1 MDYSKP
7 VKQWDLLGI
16 GLGPFNLGLA
26 ALLDEHPETQS
37 VFFDAKPAF
46 EWHPGMLIEG
56 TTLQVPFLAD
66 LVTMVHPRSRFS
78 FLEYLNEQN
87 RLYQFYFYEKF
98 HIPRREYNHYCQ
110 WTASQLDSCRF
121 GWNVEA
127 VSPKDD
133 EWWTV
138 RVRGIE
144 SGAVEIHEAK
154 NIVMGIGTK
163 PSFPPVEGL
172 KNNDSVFHSAS
183 FLDKQQECRDA
194 RSITV
199 IGSGQSAAEIFETIL
214 ENKSRQQKLN
224 WFTRSRGFFPMEYS
238 KLGLEHFSPDYT
250 NYFYSLSQ
258 ETKDRTLAKQD
269 LLYKGISTETIA
281 NIYDTLY
288 EKSIGGADLNVHM
301 QPLSE
306 LSKCEAGTSAD
317 NRLTFTQWEKEETFT
332 CESDIII
339 LATGYRQR
347 IPEFLA
353 EAESEWQRDT
363 NDRLCIN
370 EDYSVKQ
377 TRTTS
382 RNIYVQNAEMHTHGP
397 GAPDLGLGAFRN
409 AAIINALLGRDVYNL
424 KRENVFQHFG

>member
-1 MDYSKP
+1 MKA
-7 VKQWDLLGI
+7 VKQWDLLGV

-26 ALLDEHPETQS
+26 ALLDEQPEVQA

-121 GWNVEA
+121 GWKVES
-127 VSPKDD
+127 VSPKNDQ
-133 EWWTV
+133 WWTV
-138 RVRGIE
+138 HVRSIP
-144 SGAVEIHEAK
+144 SGAVEIHEAR

-163 PSFPPVEGL
+163 PVFPPVEGL
-172 KNNDSVFHSAS
+172 ENNGSVFHSAS

-199 IGSGQSAAEIFETIL
+199 VGSGQSAAEIFETL
-214 ENKSRQQKLN
+214 LNSKSEEQKLN

-258 ETKDRTLAKQD
+258 ETKDRTLEKQD

-281 NIYDTLY
+281 NIYNALY
-288 EKSIGGADLNVHM
+288 EKPSA
-301 QPLSE
+301 E
-306 LSKCEAGTSAD
+306 L
-317 NRLTFTQWEKEETFT
+317 
-332 CESDIII
+332 
-339 LATGYRQR
+339 
-347 IPEFLA
+347 P
-353 EAESEWQRDT
+353 
-363 NDRLCIN
+363 
-370 EDYSVKQ
+370 
-377 TRTTS
+377 
-382 RNIYVQNAEMHTHGP
+382 
-397 GAPDLGLGAFRN
+397 
-409 AAIINALLGRDVYNL
+409 
-424 KRENVFQHFG
+424 